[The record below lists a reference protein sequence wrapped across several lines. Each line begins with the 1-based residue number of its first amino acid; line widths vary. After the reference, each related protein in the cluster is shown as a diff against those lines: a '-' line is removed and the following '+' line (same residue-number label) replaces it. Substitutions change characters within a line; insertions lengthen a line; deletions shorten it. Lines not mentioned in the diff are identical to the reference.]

1 MTELENFNAPLLV
14 KILIYYKYASDLFM
28 KKNVFICSD
37 LFFPKG
43 MKTWQEHFFQGAKG
57 QLLEVGLKIQIP
69 PSHPELMD
77 HLVE

>member
-1 MTELENFNAPLLV
+1 
-14 KILIYYKYASDLFM
+14 M

-43 MKTWQEHFFQGAKG
+43 MKTWQEHFFQGGKG